1 MINRFM
7 FYLTVIHEDSIG
19 ASLLFIFRAISLRL
33 TDLRYIRLN
42 SVG

>member
-1 MINRFM
+1 M

-19 ASLLFIFRAISLRL
+19 ASLPFTFRATSIRI
-33 TDLRYIRLN
+33 TNLRYIRLN